1 MIGAWEGN
9 QMKAILLA
17 SACVAAQAVLFAPAT
32 VWAQDQ
38 EPATASQSE
47 DTNRPSTAVEDVIVT
62 ATRRAE
68 RLQDVPVSITAL
80 SQEDLNERGIVNY
93 DGLATATPGVV
104 LNRASANFNNFTARG
119 IATNG
124 YGANLQS
131 TVAIYLDEL
140 PISSNGNST
149 ILDPSLYDVERIE
162 FLRGPQGTLF
172 GSGSLAGAL
181 RILTHDPDPSGFDAS
196 ALVDIGVMN
205 RGGLRQRYNA
215 MVNVPLVKDQ
225 LALRIVGFSRNE
237 EGWVDNVGTGI
248 EGSNTLIQ
256 YGGRAILMWE
266 PTERFSAR
274 LMYSKEISNPHDSSL
289 TNPARG
295 DYVRFSDRPDLF
307 QSDMANYNATFE
319 YQFDGARLTSSSTQ
333 SDYTGLFHVDLAG
346 SYGQAFPFA
355 LDADAWDNTFVQ
367 EVRLVSDPGGRFD
380 WSVGGFYTRKRRDVD
395 YGYRSNPDYLASHVL
410 TGLPDEY
417 YQRFASHFVSH
428 EIAAFGQLTYRFTPD
443 LWVTGGLRYGKT
455 DAQGFTE
462 AGGYNSNYLTIAYNY
477 PAYAAFYLG
486 VLGQSSIPITVTGP
500 YAEAEGVKAEEEGPS
515 YRLSL
520 SWRPTRSIT
529 TYGAV
534 STGFRPPIVNARAGA
549 VSTLDPTDIVIPYGA
564 TSDEL
569 INYEVG
575 VKGRWFDG
583 RLYAD
588 AALYWIDWNDI
599 QVQANRVSD
608 SVQFATNIGGATSKG
623 VEVSLVALPAE
634 GWTVALTGGW
644 NHAEVDELTPQE
656 AAISGAVMGAR
667 LAGPEFSGSLRIN
680 YEWQPT
686 EGVVG
691 NASVA
696 VSHVGSFPNAFP
708 NTPGRPLLP
717 LPTYDDTDEYTFVN
731 ANVAFAFDQ
740 FTVAGY
746 VENLFNDDSVNYVH
760 PEAFI
765 DGRYGLLKPR
775 TVGIRVGY
783 EY

>member
-1 MIGAWEGN
+1 MR
-9 QMKAILLA
+9 AILLA
-17 SACVAAQAVLFAPAT
+17 SVCAAAQAAAMTPDQAR
-32 VWAQDQ
+32 AQDQ
-38 EPATASQSE
+38 QPAAAQEEGRDRTATALDE
-47 DTNRPSTAVEDVIVT
+47 VIVT
-62 ATRRAE
+62 ATRREE
-68 RLQDVPVSITAL
+68 RLQDVPVSITTL
-80 SQEDLNERGIVNY
+80 SQDELNERGIVNY

-181 RILTHDPDPSGFDAS
+181 RILTHDPDASRFDAS
-196 ALVDIGVMN
+196 ALVDLGVMN
-205 RGGLRQRYNA
+205 EGGLRQRYHG
-215 MVNVPLVKDQ
+215 MVNVPLVEDQ
-225 LALRIVGFSRNE
+225 LALRVVGFSRHE

-248 EGSNTLIQ
+248 EDANTLIQ
-256 YGGRAILMWE
+256 YGGRAILQWE
-266 PTERFSAR
+266 PNERFSAR
-274 LMYSKEISNPHDSSL
+274 LMYAKEVSNPHDASL
-289 TNPARG
+289 TNPTLG
-295 DYVRFSDRPDLF
+295 DFVRRTDRPDLF

-319 YQFDGARLTSSSTQ
+319 YQFDGARLTSSTTQ
-333 SDYTGLFHVDLAG
+333 SDYTGLFYVDLAG
-346 SYGQAFPFA
+346 TYAQAFPFA
-355 LDADAWDNTFVQ
+355 LDADAYDDTFVQ
-367 EVRLVSDPGGRFD
+367 ELRLVSDPGGRFD
-380 WSVGGFYTRKRRDVD
+380 WSLGGFYFRKRRDVD
-395 YGYRSNPDYLASHVL
+395 YNYRSSPEFLAAQGF

-417 YQRFASHFVSH
+417 YLRFGSHFISH

-443 LWVTGGLRYGKT
+443 LWVTGGLRYGST

-462 AGGYNSNYLTIAYNY
+462 DGGYNSDYLTRAYIAT
-477 PAYAAFYLG
+477 
-486 VLGQSSIPITVTGP
+486 VLGFPNPGPLVVTP
-500 YAEAEGVKAEEEGPS
+500 VPAAVGVKAEESGPS

-520 SWRPTRSIT
+520 SWRPVPSIT
-529 TYGAV
+529 TYAAV
-534 STGFRPPIVNARAGA
+534 ATGFRPPIVNARAGA

-575 VKGRWFDG
+575 VKGRFLDG

-623 VEVSLVALPAE
+623 VEVSLTALPAE
-634 GWTVALTGGW
+634 GWTVALTGSW
-644 NHAEVDELTPQE
+644 NHAEVDDLTAQE

-667 LAGPEFSGSLRIN
+667 LAGPEFSGSLRVN
-680 YEWQPT
+680 YEWDPAP
-686 EGVVG
+686 GVVG

-696 VSHVGSFPNAFP
+696 ISHVGDFPNAFP
-708 NTPGRPLLP
+708 NTPGRPLVP
-717 LPTYDDTDEYTFVN
+717 LATFDDTDSYTFVN
-731 ANVAFAFDQ
+731 ANVAFAFDR
-740 FTVAGY
+740 FTVGAY
-746 VENLFNDDSVNYVH
+746 VENLFDDDSVNYVH

-765 DGRYGLLKPR
+765 DGRYGRLRPR
-775 TVGIRVGY
+775 TVGVRVGY

>member
-1 MIGAWEGN
+1 
-9 QMKAILLA
+9 MKAILLA
-17 SACVAAQAVLFAPAT
+17 SACVAAQAALLAPA
-32 VWAQDQ
+32 VAWAQDPQPAAASQ
-38 EPATASQSE
+38 ERDRDQDRQATALE
-47 DTNRPSTAVEDVIVT
+47 EVIVT

-68 RLQDVPVSITAL
+68 RIQDVPVSITTL

-119 IATNG
+119 VATNG

-181 RILTHDPDPSGFDAS
+181 RILTHDPDLTKFDAS
-196 ALVDIGVMN
+196 ALVDLGTMSE
-205 RGGLRQRYNA
+205 GGLRQRYNA
-215 MVNVPLVKDQ
+215 MVNIPLVENQ
-225 LALRIVGFSRNE
+225 LGLRIVGFSRNE

-248 EGSNTLIQ
+248 EDANSLVQ
-256 YGGRAILMWE
+256 YGGRAILLWQ
-266 PTERFSAR
+266 PTDRFSAR
-274 LMYSKEISNPHDSSL
+274 LMYSKEVSNPHDSSL

-295 DYVRFSDRPDLF
+295 EFVRFTDRPDLF

-319 YQFDGARLTSSSTQ
+319 YQFDGAKLTSSSTY
-333 SDYTGLFHVDLAG
+333 SDYTGLFYVDLAG
-346 SYGQAFPFA
+346 SYGQLFPFA
-355 LDADAWDNTFVQ
+355 LDADAWDSTFVQ
-367 EVRLVSDPGGRFD
+367 ETRLVSDPGGRFD
-380 WSVGGFYTRKRRDVD
+380 WSIGGFYTRKRRDVD
-395 YGYRSNPDYLASHVL
+395 YGYRSNPAYLASHL
-410 TGLPDEY
+410 ISGLPDEY
-417 YQRFASHFVSH
+417 YNRFGSHFISH
-428 EIAAFGQLTYRFTPD
+428 EAALFGQLTYRFTPD
-443 LWVTGGLRYGKT
+443 LWATGGVRYGKT

-477 PAYAAFYLG
+477 PTYAAYYLG
-486 VLGQSSIPITVTGP
+486 FLGQSSIPVTVTSIP
-500 YAEAEGVKAEEEGPS
+500 EATGVKAKEDGPS

-520 SWRPTRSIT
+520 SWRPTPSLT
-529 TYGAV
+529 TYAAV

-549 VSTLDPTDIVIPYGA
+549 VSTIDPTDIVIPYGA

-575 VKGRWFDG
+575 VKGRWFNG

-623 VEVSLVALPAE
+623 LEVAVVAVPAT
-634 GWTVALTGGW
+634 GWTVALTGSF
-644 NHAEVDELTPQE
+644 NEAKVNDLTAQE
-656 AAISGAVMGAR
+656 AAISGAVLDAR
-667 LAGPEFSGSLRIN
+667 LAGPKASGSLRVN
-680 YEWQPT
+680 YEWQPAA
-686 EGVVG
+686 GVTG

-708 NTPGRPLLP
+708 NTPGRPLVP
-717 LPTYDDTDEYTFVN
+717 LPTFDYTESYTFVN

-740 FTVAGY
+740 FTVGAY
-746 VENLFNDDSVNYVH
+746 IENVFDDHSINYVH

-765 DGRYGLLKPR
+765 DGRYGRLRPR
-775 TVGIRVGY
+775 TIGVRVGY

>member
-1 MIGAWEGN
+1 MRS
-9 QMKAILLA
+9 ILLA
-17 SACVAAQAVLFAPAT
+17 SACAVAQLAVFTPTQAQERDTRTQDRETAT
-32 VWAQDQ
+32 VD
-38 EPATASQSE
+38 E
-47 DTNRPSTAVEDVIVT
+47 VIVT
-62 ATRRAE
+62 ATRRSE
-68 RLQDVPVSITAL
+68 RLQDVPLSITTL

-196 ALVDIGVMN
+196 ALVDIGTMN
-205 RGGLRQRYNA
+205 EGGLRQRYNA
-215 MVNVPLVKDQ
+215 MVNLPLIEDQ
-225 LALRIVGFSRNE
+225 LALRIVGFSRHE

-248 EGSNTLIQ
+248 EDANSLIQ
-256 YGGRAILMWE
+256 YGGRAILLWE
-266 PTERFSAR
+266 PTDRFRAR
-274 LMYSKEISNPHDSSL
+274 LMYSREISNPRDSSL
-289 TNPARG
+289 TNPALG
-295 DYVRFSDRPDLF
+295 EYVRLTDRPDLF

-319 YQFDGARLTSSSTQ
+319 YQFDGARLISSSTQ
-333 SDYTGLFHVDLAG
+333 SDYTGLFYVDLAG
-346 SYGQAFPFA
+346 SYAQAFPFA
-355 LDADAWDNTFVQ
+355 LDADAWDDTFVQ
-367 EVRLVSDPGGRFD
+367 EIRLVSDPGGRFD
-380 WSVGGFYTRKRRDVD
+380 WSVGGFYFRKRRDVD
-395 YGYRSNPDYLASHVL
+395 YNYRSTPEFLAARGL

-417 YQRFASHFVSH
+417 YLRFGSHFISH
-428 EIAAFGQLTYRFTPD
+428 ETAAFGQLTYRFTDD

-455 DAQGFTE
+455 DAQGITE
-462 AGGYNSNYLTIAYNY
+462 PGGYNSDYLTL
-477 PAYAAFYLG
+477 AFFG
-486 VLGQSSIPITVTGP
+486 ITNWPITVVP
-500 YAEAEGVKAEEEGPS
+500 VPEAVGVKAEESGFS
-515 YRLSL
+515 HRLSL
-520 SWRPTRSIT
+520 SWRPTPSIT
-529 TYGAV
+529 TYAAV

-549 VSTLDPTDIVIPYGA
+549 PSPLDPTDIIIPDGA
-564 TSDEL
+564 SSDEL

-575 VKGRWFDG
+575 VKGRWFNG
-583 RLYAD
+583 RLFAD

-634 GWTVALTGGW
+634 GWTVAMTGSWNQAKVDDLT
-644 NHAEVDELTPQE
+644 AQE

-667 LAGPEFSGSLRIN
+667 LAGPRVSGSLRVN
-680 YEWQPT
+680 YEWTPAS
-686 EGVVG
+686 GVTA

-708 NTPGRPLLP
+708 NTPGRPLIP
-717 LPTYDDTDEYTFVN
+717 LPTYDDTDSYTFVN
-731 ANVAFAFDQ
+731 ANLAFAFQ
-740 FTVAGY
+740 HFTVGAY
-746 VENLFNDDSVNYVH
+746 VENLFDDRSINYIH

-765 DGRYGLLKPR
+765 DGRYGRLRPR
-775 TVGIRVGY
+775 TVGVRVGY

>member
-1 MIGAWEGN
+1 MRAR
-9 QMKAILLA
+9 LLA
-17 SACVAAQAVLFAPAT
+17 TACAVAVLAPTAAL
-32 VWAQDQ
+32 AQEQQTRDRNDEVTQ
-38 EPATASQSE
+38 
-47 DTNRPSTAVEDVIVT
+47 VEEIIVT

-68 RLQDVPVSITAL
+68 RLQDVPLSITTL
-80 SQEDLNERGIVNY
+80 SQEELNQRGIVNY
-93 DGLATATPGVV
+93 DGLATATPGVT

-181 RILTHDPDPSGFDAS
+181 RILTHDPDPTGFDAS
-196 ALVDIGVMN
+196 ALVDFGVMN
-205 RGGLRQRYNA
+205 EGGLRQRYNA
-215 MVNVPLVKDQ
+215 MINVPLVENE
-225 LALRIVGFSRNE
+225 LALRVVGFSRNE

-248 EGSNTLIQ
+248 EDSNTLIQ
-256 YGGRAILMWE
+256 YGGRAILQWE
-266 PTERFSAR
+266 PTERFIGR
-274 LMYSKEISNPHDSSL
+274 LMYSREISNPHDSSL
-289 TNPARG
+289 TNPTLG
-295 DYVRFSDRPDLF
+295 TFVRRTDRPDLF
-307 QSDMANYNATFE
+307 QSDMANYNLTLE
-319 YQFDGARLTSSSTQ
+319 YQFDGARLTSSSTF
-333 SDYTGLFHVDLAG
+333 SDYTGLFYVDLAG
-346 SYGQAFPFA
+346 TFAQAFPFA
-355 LDADAWDNTFVQ
+355 LDADAWDETFVQ
-367 EVRLVSDPGGRFD
+367 EMRLVSDPGGKVD
-380 WSVGGFYTRKRRDVD
+380 WSLGAFYFKKRRDVD
-395 YGYRSNPDYLASHVL
+395 YNYRSSEAFLTARNL

-417 YQRFASHFVSH
+417 YQRFGSHFISH
-428 EIAAFGQLTYRFTPD
+428 EIAAFGQITYRFTPD
-443 LWVTGGLRYGKT
+443 FWVTGGIRYGLT

-462 AGGYNSNYLTIAYNY
+462 AGGYNSNYLTLAL
-477 PAYAAFYLG
+477 FG
-486 VLGQSSIPITVTGP
+486 VTNFPITITP
-500 YAEAEGVKAEEEGPS
+500 IAAAEGVKAEEEGAS
-515 YRLSL
+515 YRLSA
-520 SWRPTRSIT
+520 SWRPTPSVT
-529 TYGAV
+529 TYAAV

-549 VSTLDPTDIVIPYGA
+549 VSTIDPTDIIIPYGA

-569 INYEVG
+569 INYEIG

-583 RLYAD
+583 RVYAD

-623 VEVSLVALPAE
+623 LEVSVLAVPFD
-634 GWTVALTGGW
+634 GWTVGLTGSW
-644 NHAEVDELTPQE
+644 NHAEVDDLSTQE

-667 LAGPEFSGSLRIN
+667 LAGPEFSGSLRVN

-686 EGVVG
+686 AGVVG
-691 NASVA
+691 NASLA

-708 NTPGRPLLP
+708 NTPGRPLIP

-731 ANVAFAFDQ
+731 GNLAFAFDQ

-746 VENLFNDDSVNYVH
+746 VENLFDDDSVNYIH

-765 DGRYGLLKPR
+765 DGRYGRVKPR
-775 TVGIRVGY
+775 TVGIRIGY